1 MKVNSYKLLV
11 KFSKKNK
18 EYNKDHYNK
27 EINIKNII
35 IIIKDNQD
43 SNIKVDHIN
52 KSHTNKDHH
61 INKNQ
66 TQINIQKKIVFM

>member
-18 EYNKDHYNK
+18 EYNKDHSNK
-27 EINIKNII
+27 EIHINIMI

-43 SNIKVDHIN
+43 SNIKVDHII
-52 KSHTNKDHH
+52 KSHTHKDHH